1 MKYFSRSHN
10 RSRNLRPPDLYEYF
24 VDNYWFKTVDLEN
37 QKINEP
43 LRGSHKADVVIV
55 GGGFTG
61 LSSAYHIKKKFPEK
75 HIVLLEGACCGY
87 GASGRNGGFCI
98 ATDLLGE
105 TDGVEPEVRQRN
117 LEVSFYG
124 LNFIKRMISEHG
136 VECDLQE
143 NGMLE
148 VAFNEK
154 HLRGLEEFQDYL
166 KSFGLGS
173 TLLRGD
179 ELDTEIKS
187 SRFIAGL
194 DNPHG
199 AILNPAKLAR
209 EMKRV
214 VEEIGVEVRER
225 TVVTRITPGKTNL
238 VDTELGDIRAPILVI
253 ALNAYA
259 HKLGFFKNR
268 VFPMNVFQI
277 ATEPLSKSQLESIG
291 WVNRQGLSDMRRM
304 FSYLILTKDN
314 RIVMGG
320 AGGFGYYDN
329 DALCSGND
337 KSFTHSITRD
347 LFTSFPQLEEIGIE
361 HTWGGTTSYTLGR
374 IPSVGVTGDHKNI
387 YYGVGLSEGVPTTQ
401 TFGRIIGDLMAGESN
416 EFTNHHVVNRPVAYA
431 GPTSLRGFFS
441 RAVRWLWEKQDE
453 YHDI

>member
-1 MKYFSRSHN
+1 MKYFSRYHN
-10 RSRNLRPPDLYEYF
+10 RSKNLRPPDLYEYF
-24 VDNYWFKTVDLEN
+24 VDNYWYKTVDLEN

-43 LRGSHKADVVIV
+43 LRGAHKADVVIV

-61 LSSAYHIKKKFPEK
+61 LSSAYHIKQKFPEK

-105 TDGVEPEVRQRN
+105 TENVDRETRQKN

-124 LNFIKRMISEHG
+124 LNFIKRMVSEHG
-136 VECDLQE
+136 VDCDLEE

-148 VAFNEK
+148 VALNQK
-154 HLRGLEEFQDYL
+154 HIDMLKEFQDYL
-166 KSFGLGS
+166 KSFGLDS
-173 TLLRGD
+173 ALLKGE
-179 ELDTEIKS
+179 ELDSEIRS
-187 SRFIAGL
+187 PRFIGGL
-194 DNPHG
+194 KNPHG

-225 TVVTRITPGKTNL
+225 TVVTRITPGETNL
-238 VDTELGDIRAPILVI
+238 VDSELGDISAPILVI

-268 VFPMNVFQI
+268 VIPLSVFQI
-277 ATEPLSKSQLESIG
+277 ATEPLSTSQLESIG
-291 WVNRQGLSDMRRM
+291 WINRQGLSDMRTM

-337 KSFTHSITRD
+337 KSFTQTIIKD
-347 LFTSFPQLEEIGIE
+347 LFTSFPQLEGLGIE
-361 HTWGGTTSYTLGR
+361 HAWGGTTAYLLGDR
-374 IPSVGVTGDHKNI
+374 IPSVGVIGDHRNI

-401 TFGRIIGDLMAGESN
+401 TFGRIIADLMAGESN
-416 EFTNHHVVNRPVAYA
+416 EFTNHMVVNQPIAYA
-431 GPTSLRGFFS
+431 GPTSLRGIFG
-441 RAVRWLWEKQDE
+441 RAVRWMWERKD
-453 YHDI
+453 H

>member
-10 RSRNLRPPDLYEYF
+10 RGKNLRPPDLYEYF
-24 VDNYWFKTVDLEN
+24 VDNYWFKSIDLEN

-43 LRGSHKADVVIV
+43 LRGSHNADVIIV

-61 LSSAYHIKKKFPEK
+61 LSAAYHIRQKFPEK

-105 TDGVEPEVRQRN
+105 DGDVDPEVRQKN
-117 LEVSFYG
+117 LDVSFYG
-124 LNFIKRMISEHG
+124 LKFIKRMISEYG
-136 VECDLQE
+136 VECDLRE
-143 NGMLE
+143 SGMLE
-148 VAFNEK
+148 VALNEK
-154 HLRGLEEFQDYL
+154 HIRGLEKFRDHL
-166 KSFGLGS
+166 KSFGLDS
-173 TLLRGD
+173 ILLRGE
-179 ELDTEIKS
+179 ELETEIKS
-187 SRFIAGL
+187 PRFIAGL
-194 DNPHG
+194 NYPHG

-214 VEEIGVEVRER
+214 VEEIGIEVRER
-225 TVVTRITPGKTNL
+225 TVVTRITPGKISH

-268 VFPMNVFQI
+268 VFPISVFQI
-277 ATEPLSKSQLESIG
+277 ATEPLTETQLESIG
-291 WVNRQGLSDMRRM
+291 WGNRQGLSDMRRF
-304 FSYLILTKDN
+304 FSYLTLTVDD

-320 AGGFGYYDN
+320 SGVGYYDN

-337 KSFTHSITRD
+337 KTITQRIIKDLVSF
-347 LFTSFPQLEEIGIE
+347 FPQLEGLGIE
-361 HTWGGTTSYTLGR
+361 HAWGGTTTYTLNES
-374 IPSVGVTGDHKNI
+374 PSVGVMGDHRNI

-401 TFGRIIGDLMAGESN
+401 TFGRIIADLMAGESN
-416 EFTNHHVVNRPVAYA
+416 EFTNHYVVNHPITYA
-431 GPTSLRGFFS
+431 GPWSLRGTFG
-441 RAVRWLWEKQDE
+441 RAVKWMWEKVG
-453 YHDI
+453 

>member
-1 MKYFSRSHN
+1 MKYFSPSQN
-10 RSRNLRPPDLYEYF
+10 RKRNLRPPDLYEYF

-55 GGGFTG
+55 GGGYTG
-61 LSSAYHIKKKFPEK
+61 LSAAYHIRQNFPDK

-105 TDGVEPEVRQRN
+105 PENADSETRQRN

-136 VECDLQE
+136 VECDLEE

-148 VAFNEK
+148 VALNEK
-154 HLRGLEEFQDYL
+154 HFRGLEEFQAYL
-166 KSFGLGS
+166 KSFGLDS
-173 TLLRGD
+173 TILRD
-179 ELDTEIKS
+179 AELETELKS
-187 SRFIAGL
+187 PRFVAGL
-194 DNPHG
+194 KNPYG

-209 EMKRV
+209 GMKRV
-214 VEEIGVEVRER
+214 VEEVGVEVRER
-225 TVVTRITPGKTNL
+225 TVVTRITPGKTHL

-259 HKLGFFKNR
+259 HKLGFFKDR
-268 VFPMNVFQI
+268 VFPISVFQI
-277 ATEPLSKSQLESIG
+277 ATVPLNSSQLESIG
-291 WVNRQGLSDMRRM
+291 WGNRQGLSDMRTM

-320 AGGFGYYDN
+320 SFAYYDN

-337 KSFTHSITRD
+337 KTFTPSITKD
-347 LFTSFPQLEEIGIE
+347 LFTSFPQLEGLGVE
-361 HTWGGTTSYTLGR
+361 HAWGGTTSYLLGGR
-374 IPSVGVTGDHKNI
+374 NPSVGVMGDHQNI

-401 TFGRIIGDLMAGESN
+401 TFGRIIADLMAGKSN
-416 EFTNHHVVNRPVAYA
+416 EFTNHYVVNHPISYA
-431 GPTSLRGFFS
+431 GPSSLRGFFG
-441 RAVRWLWEKQDE
+441 RGAKWMWEKSDQN
-453 YHDI
+453 

>member
-1 MKYFSRSHN
+1 MKYFSRAHN

-24 VDNYWFKTVDLEN
+24 VDNYWFKSVDLEN

-43 LRGSHKADVVIV
+43 LRGNHKADILII

-61 LSSAYHIKKKFPEK
+61 LSSAYHIKQKFPEK

-105 TDGVEPEVRQRN
+105 ADNVNPKDRQKN
-117 LEVSFYG
+117 VEVSLYG

-154 HLRGLEEFQDYL
+154 HVRGLEDFQNHL
-166 KSFGLGS
+166 KSFGLDS

-179 ELDTEIKS
+179 ELNAEIKS
-187 SRFIAGL
+187 PRFIAGL
-194 DNPHG
+194 NNPHG

-214 VEEIGVEVRER
+214 VEEVGVEVRER
-225 TVVTRITPGKTNL
+225 TVVTRITPGKINL
-238 VDTELGDIRAPILVI
+238 VDTELGDIRAPILVV

-277 ATEPLSKSQLESIG
+277 ATEPLNDSQLESIG
-291 WVNRQGLSDMRRM
+291 WSNRQGLSDMRRM

-337 KSFTHSITRD
+337 KSFTHQITTD
-347 LFTSFPQLEEIGIE
+347 LFTSFPQLEGLGIE
-361 HTWGGTTSYTLGR
+361 HTWGGTTSYMLGDR
-374 IPSVGVTGDHKNI
+374 IPSVGVMGDHKNI

-401 TFGRIIGDLMAGESN
+401 TFGRIISDLMAGESN
-416 EFTNHHVVNRPVAYA
+416 EFTDHHVVNRPVAYA
-431 GPTSLRGFFS
+431 GPTSLRGFFG
-441 RAVRWLWEKQDE
+441 RIVRWMWEKQDTWL
-453 YHDI
+453 